1 MKKLIVAMLILSTL
15 FACILPASAT
25 EQPSVEPRYNNA
37 TTASVTLGISSTGKA
52 TITVTLTGKPSME
65 RAFITTYLEKKV
77 GTSWERVDIG
87 STSNSWRFVTTDRY
101 AQKTYTTTLSS
112 RGQYRAV
119 ASFNLYGSENDS
131 FTLYDTATY

>member
-1 MKKLIVAMLILSTL
+1 MKKLIIAMLILSTL
-15 FACILPASAT
+15 FACILPAFAT
-25 EQPSVEPRYNNA
+25 EQPTVEPRYNNA

-52 TITVTLTGKPSME
+52 TITVSLTGKPTME
-65 RAFITTYLEKKV
+65 YVIITTYLEKKV
-77 GTSWERVDIG
+77 GTSWERVNIG
-87 STSNSWRFVTTDRY
+87 NTSNSWRFVTKEMF